1 MAQQPWHEHLYTIG
15 LWASYIFLTL
25 TWLGVYIINPKYME
39 LLDKALSIYVA
50 VFLVYNFNP
59 FTKRP
64 VSQFGRGIA
73 FSAGIFLLSSSIIRI
88 FPGLKQFLG
97 GDRSE
102 YDMKLIELG
111 SRV

>member
-1 MAQQPWHEHLYTIG
+1 
-15 LWASYIFLTL
+15 
-25 TWLGVYIINPKYME
+25 ME